1 MIETNTPRAGQLNNP
16 EANPAAVVRHGEVR
30 FTVLTSQMIRMEWAP
45 GATFEDHASF
55 VFVNRYL
62 PAPPFET

>member
-1 MIETNTPRAGQLNNP
+1 MIETNKPRAGQRHNP

-45 GATFEDHASF
+45 GAAFEDHASF

-62 PAPPFET
+62 PARR